1 MLNCDFGKIS
11 WKHPFS
17 LQKCD
22 WMNNM
27 WHFIT
32 LNLWHDALQMHNRSP
47 KGQKPMTV
55 DEHRSTREAT
65 VGMLAHS
72 NIRGQDG
79 KQEWPSAITSCSLS
93 SPAHAESTNL
103 DIKSNLIHYT
113 PALRELN
120 TVQISILRK
129 MWAHMRQNLDY
140 SSSTRNS
147 VFIFFF
153 ERNVFHKSRDFKK
166 KKKPFLAKKTF

>member
-1 MLNCDFGKIS
+1 
-11 WKHPFS
+11 
-17 LQKCD
+17 
-22 WMNNM
+22 
-27 WHFIT
+27 
-32 LNLWHDALQMHNRSP
+32 
-47 KGQKPMTV
+47 MTM

-65 VGMLAHS
+65 VGVLAHS

-79 KQEWPSAITSCSLS
+79 KQEWPSAITPCSLS

-120 TVQISILRK
+120 TAQISILRK
-129 MWAHMRQNLDY
+129 MWTHMRQNLDY

-166 KKKPFLAKKTF
+166 KKKKKKPFLAKKTF